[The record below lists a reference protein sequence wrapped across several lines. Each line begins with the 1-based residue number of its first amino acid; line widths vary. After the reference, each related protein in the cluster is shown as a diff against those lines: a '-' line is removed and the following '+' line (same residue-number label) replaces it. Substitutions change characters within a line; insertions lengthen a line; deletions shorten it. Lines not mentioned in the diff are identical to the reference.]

1 MEGEKITILEPT
13 IEVLEKAEFYLNFI
27 RKALPEAKV
36 TLIGSLAIPVCI
48 KNEIDILVEVE
59 EGEDI
64 QKVQE
69 KIKDENQDLF
79 RVGPIVDNEGYSRT
93 KKKHGLIC
101 ELHILHR
108 GDKRIEKYLKL
119 IERFKS
125 NPELAKTYSDLKK
138 SLNGVSNDEYKK
150 VKIEFLKKNGFL
162 E

>member
-13 IEVLEKAEFYLNFI
+13 NEIFEKAEFYIDFI
-27 RKALPEAKV
+27 RKVLPEAKV
-36 TLIGSLAIPVCI
+36 SLIGSLAIPVCI

-69 KIKDENQDLF
+69 KIRDENQDLF
-79 RVGPIVDNEGYSRT
+79 RVGPIVDGEGYSRT

-101 ELHILHR
+101 ELHILHK
-108 GDKRIEKYLKL
+108 GDKRIEKYQNL
-119 IERFKS
+119 IERFKY
-125 NPELAKTYSDLKK
+125 NPELAKAYNDLKR
-138 SLNGVSNDEYKK
+138 SLNGALNDEYKK